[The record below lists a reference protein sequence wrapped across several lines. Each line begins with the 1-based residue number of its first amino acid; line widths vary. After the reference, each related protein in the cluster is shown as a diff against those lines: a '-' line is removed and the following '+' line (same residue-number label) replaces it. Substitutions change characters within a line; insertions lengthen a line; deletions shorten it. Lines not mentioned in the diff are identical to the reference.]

1 LQIASDIASLKK
13 ERVAMQLSLMSH
25 LPLVPSS
32 YTQCTKRLLPLFI
45 AAFSQGLVLW
55 APIEKV
61 FLNSL
66 GVDQATLGL
75 MAACYTSLIP
85 LFDLASGILADR
97 WSRKGILILASIA
110 SMLNALLGGLSYNVP
125 TYLVSTL
132 FFGVEVALVSGTYES
147 ILYDTLLEET
157 GGSHAFEKH
166 LSQVKLL
173 SSLAL
178 IIGSLTGGL
187 VATILSP
194 RLAYFATIPLVAMSL
209 LALLTFQEPHLH
221 HAEARIL
228 LSNHLRSIAQTL
240 FQSGKTLLIVL
251 VLLVT
256 SLLLS
261 VIFEFGPLWQ
271 QALDAPV
278 GFYGLANAA
287 VLSAS
292 GVGSWLAPRLKLEKP
307 TTIIGVAGLLLGASL
322 ALVVAK
328 QAAVVILAQG
338 VLVAGG
344 TGISMVFTG
353 FLHNS
358 VSSRVRAG
366 AASGVGALSSISFVL
381 FSLLFGMVSQHAG
394 IFHAGW
400 MVVGVALLAA
410 ALLVK
415 VAFQAEARLCIEEHS
430 GEKPG
435 DEQRMV

>member
-1 LQIASDIASLKK
+1 
-13 ERVAMQLSLMSH
+13 MQLSLTSP
-25 LPLVPSS
+25 LPLVSPRL
-32 YTQCTKRLLPLFI
+32 TRRLLPLFI

-61 FLNSL
+61 FLNGL
-66 GVDQATLGL
+66 GFDQAALGL

-85 LFDLASGILADR
+85 LFDLDSGILADR

-157 GGSHAFEKH
+157 GGSHAFEQR

-178 IIGSLTGGL
+178 IIGSLAGGL
-187 VATILSP
+187 VATVLSP
-194 RLAYFATIPLVAMSL
+194 RLAYFATIPLVALSL
-209 LALLTFQEPHLH
+209 FALRSFQEPSLH
-221 HAEARIL
+221 HAEARHS
-228 LSNHLRSIAQTL
+228 LSSHLRSSAATL
-240 FQSGKTLLIVL
+240 FQPGKNRQIIL
-251 VLLVT
+251 VLLAT

-271 QALDAPV
+271 LALAAPV
-278 GFYGLANAA
+278 GLYGLSNAA
-287 VLSAS
+287 VLTA
-292 GVGSWLAPRLKLEKP
+292 GGAGSLLAPRLSLAKP
-307 TTIIGVAGLLLGASL
+307 ASILVMAGLLVGASL
-322 ALVVAK
+322 ALVIV
-328 QAAVVILAQG
+328 QQTVVVILAQG

-353 FLHNS
+353 LLHDAL
-358 VSSRVRAG
+358 SSRVRAG
-366 AASGVGALSSISFVL
+366 AASGVGALSSTAFVL

-400 MVVGVALLAA
+400 MVVGVALLVCV
-410 ALLVK
+410 LLVK
-415 VAFQAEARLCIEEHS
+415 GAVDQGFNESNASEEPEGS
-430 GEKPG
+430 CAA
-435 DEQRMV
+435 